1 MSNKFGKLAV
11 LSLLGVL
18 ALTGC
23 KDSKEIYAKPSDYK
37 DPIVTIDGNDED
49 IHNDILKIIYDAM
62 HDGSVASKTLDAV
75 LYRYAQSVFG
85 SYNKIARSSSDTSIT
100 LKRAAESAKPEKTV
114 DPEACDDNHHD
125 VNEFIKAHKSY
136 WTYDDEGK
144 HINDDNPDNI
154 VEVDDKKE
162 WTPCES
168 ERQRVYDK
176 WTDIGERIAENMY
189 AKISS
194 GSYTSKHFFSEAKF
208 VRSLHQD
215 GQDVNYTEAAAVDP
229 TDPTDPDCP
238 TWVARYPSLIIPYTL
253 EGKDVFAPIQTAGE
267 DTEETDDD
275 EFMTVLHRDF
285 YQTNWDLGQDETTG
299 DNQFHYVEKEL
310 IEDIYN
316 DLLIEQYLLDEEVA
330 AVRNSR
336 ARLIN
341 AIKIE
346 KYSTFTINADLLVK
360 ELVKEIYSLRPT
372 VREDEQGIEET
383 DLHYINYVDEDH
395 NPFEKIFEKYANLSK
410 GLISYLSDAEKTL
423 LANINATSSDAF
435 KLVTSAHGIDYY
447 EHTTYGDL
455 VEEYEELLEA
465 TDYESLDT
473 TLYNKYTSNGT
484 CTYEEGFDQE
494 EITIAQTSNITKG
507 WYVQKSA
514 PSLDSNST
522 ITNRLFQLSVSNAK
536 VEAKDDHDEKLD
548 ADIDPETGKVK
559 GELARTDRLVY
570 DATDGWTVR
579 EEAAEGE
586 NKFLCS
592 INGAFF
598 LKSEGGYSEGDY
610 KNDIVFEDDN
620 AYYIVQVVEAA
631 KDVKLRN
638 SQSKNSYAN
647 TRGQSFLNDVIAQ
660 ITRKVAETG
669 NYASLAKEHWLKE
682 MSIKYHDQNV
692 YDYFKDNYPDLFEDD
707 DD

>member
-1 MSNKFGKLAV
+1 MSNKNFKRLAV
-11 LSLLGVL
+11 LSLLGIF

-23 KDSKEIYAKPSDYK
+23 NDNKKIYAKPSDYK
-37 DPIVTIDGNDED
+37 DPIITIDGNDED

-85 SYNKIARSSSDTSIT
+85 SYNKITLSDNDTSTT
-100 LKRAAESAKPEKTV
+100 LKEAATHVGEADESIT
-114 DPEACDDNHHD
+114 
-125 VNEFIKAHKSY
+125 NEFIKAHKAY
-136 WTYDDEGK
+136 WTYNDEGK
-144 HINDDNPDNI
+144 HINDDDPDNI

-168 ERQRVYDK
+168 ERQHVLSRWLDIEKRV
-176 WTDIGERIAENMY
+176 AENMFS
-189 AKISS
+189 KISS
-194 GSYTSKHFFSEAKF
+194 GSYTTKHFFSEAKF

-215 GQDVNYTEAAAVDP
+215 GQDVDYEEATAIRDLGQGSWEAK
-229 TDPTDPDCP
+229 
-238 TWVARYPSLIIPYTL
+238 YPSLIIPYTL
-253 EGKDVFAPIQTAGE
+253 EGKDVF
-267 DTEETDDD
+267 EEN
-275 EFMTVLHRDF
+275 EQHQKVLHRDF
-285 YQTNWDLGQDETTG
+285 YQTNYNLGEDESADVNG
-299 DNQFHYVEKEL
+299 KQFHYVEKEL
-310 IEDIYN
+310 ISDIYN

-360 ELVKEIYSLRPT
+360 RLVDEIYASRPAQ
-372 VREDEQGIEET
+372 RPDGKYY
-383 DLHYINYVDEDH
+383 LSYVDEEN
-395 NPFEKIFEKYANLSK
+395 NPFESLFERYANLSK
-410 GLISYLSDAEKTL
+410 GLISYLSDADKQILSE
-423 LANINATSSDAF
+423 INTTSSDAF
-435 KLVTSAHGIDYY
+435 KVATGEKSGYEYY

-455 VEEYEELLEA
+455 VEEYEDLLKA
-465 TDYESLDT
+465 TDYESLDK

-484 CTYEEGFDQE
+484 CSYEEGFDQE
-494 EITIAQTSNITKG
+494 EISLAQKQSITKG

-522 ITNRLFQLSVSNAK
+522 ITNRLFQLSVSNSK
-536 VEAKDDHDEKLD
+536 VEAKDENDEKLN
-548 ADIDPETGKVK
+548 AEGEA
-559 GELARTDRLVY
+559 GELAKTDRLVY
-570 DATDGWTVR
+570 KDGAWSIR
-579 EEAAEGE
+579 EQAAKDE

-598 LKSEGGYSEGDY
+598 LKKEGGYAEGDY

-620 AYYIVQVVEAA
+620 AYYIVQVIEAA

-638 SQSKNSYAN
+638 AQSKNSYAN
-647 TRGQSFLNDVIAQ
+647 TRGQSFLDDVLAQ
-660 ITRKVAETG
+660 VTRKVAETG

-692 YDYFKDNYPDLFEDD
+692 YNYFKDNYPDLFEDKD
-707 DD
+707 

>member
-85 SYNKIARSSSDTSIT
+85 SYNKIARSSSDESTT
-100 LKRAAESAKPEKTV
+100 LKEAAANVNDNGEKTV
-114 DPEACDDNHHD
+114 

-144 HINDDNPDNI
+144 HINDDDPDNI

-162 WTPCES
+162 WTPCDS
-168 ERQRVYDK
+168 ERQRVLDK
-176 WTDIGERIAENMY
+176 WNDIEDRIAENMY

-215 GQDVNYTEAAAVDP
+215 GQDVNYEEASAVDP
-229 TDPTDPDCP
+229 VDHQEEPNNPNN
-238 TWVARYPSLIIPYTL
+238 WVARYPSLIIPYTL
-253 EGKDVFAPIQTAGE
+253 EGKDVFTPIQTAGE
-267 DTEETDDD
+267 DTEDIDADD
-275 EFMTVLHRDF
+275 EFITVLHRDF
-285 YQTNWDLGQDETTG
+285 YQTNYLLNEDETDG
-299 DNQFHYVEKEL
+299 DAQFHYVEKEL

-360 ELVKEIYSLRPT
+360 ELVKEIYAFRN
-372 VREDEQGIEET
+372 EEQEA
-383 DLHYINYVDEDH
+383 DSHFINYVDEDH

-410 GLISYLSDAEKTL
+410 GLISYLSDAEKTIL
-423 LANINATSSDAF
+423 SNINATSSDAF
-435 KLVTSAHGIDYY
+435 KLVTSEHGKEYY
-447 EHTTYGDL
+447 EHTKYGDL

-465 TDYESLDT
+465 TDYESLDK

-494 EITIAQTSNITKG
+494 EITLAQTSSITKG
-507 WYVQKSA
+507 WYVQKSS
-514 PSLDSNST
+514 PSLDSNGT

-536 VEAKDDHDEKLD
+536 VEAKDAEDEKLD
-548 ADIDPETGKVK
+548 ASIDPETEKVK
-559 GELARTDRLVY
+559 GELARTDRLAY
-570 DATDGWTVR
+570 DATDGWYVR

-592 INGAFF
+592 INGSFF

-620 AYYIVQVVEAA
+620 AYYIVQVIEAA

-638 SQSKNSYAN
+638 AQSKNSYAN

-692 YDYFKDNYPDLFEDD
+692 YDYFKDNYPDLFKDEDKD
-707 DD
+707 